1 MPLQVIDR
9 HTPFDALPEYLSTE
23 ECRAYL
29 DLGRSTMYELLRRDE
44 ITHVRFGRTIR
55 IPKVALRPIIPTSVE

>member
-1 MPLQVIDR
+1 MSDPIDR
-9 HTPFDALPEYLSTE
+9 HTPYDALPEYLSPE

-55 IPKVALRPIIPTSVE
+55 IPKAALRPIISSSVE